1 MFNESN
7 FWVFSQIDDV
17 IDRFFTITSKSY
29 RPFPQTQTQRSTQPE
44 VIPTYEILRRS
55 DLALNMSTVDD
66 QLRNLGYIPLL
77 RPHPTQQS
85 RGILYVLPLSEKMLQ
100 AKQNYSTPLILLG
113 LTLASVSFVGIM
125 IWDVLRQFQPDLNL
139 FITSL
144 LYVVSLIGIVG
155 IHEIGHLVASKLH
168 GVRASWPYFIPFPF
182 GYGTMGAFI
191 SQKTPV
197 KSRNDLFDIGFAGPI
212 FGLIV
217 AIFFSIIG
225 LAVSIP
231 IPITEV
237 PVSLT
242 EDLLFSNL
250 VFSSPN
256 RIRILLFEIIAS
268 FIFPNLGTD
277 MEIILHPMALAGY
290 IGLFLTGLNLI
301 PIGQLDGGH
310 VARSLVSEKAH
321 RTLTYICAFLMFF
334 INPILAILVLFMYS
348 QTGHSGPLDDL
359 TTVTLS
365 RKIIAVLAV
374 ILIILCLPMPAE
386 IFKLIFPMFK

>member
-1 MFNESN
+1 MFNETN

-29 RPFPQTQTQRSTQPE
+29 RPFPQVQAQKSMQPE

-55 DLALNMSTVDD
+55 DLTLNMSTVDD
-66 QLRNLGYIPLL
+66 QLRKLGYIPLL

-85 RGILYVLPLSEKMLQ
+85 RGILYILPLSEKMLQ
-100 AKQNYSTPLILLG
+100 TKQNYSTPLILLG
-113 LTLASVSFVGIM
+113 LTLASVLFVGIM
-125 IWDVLRQFQPDLNL
+125 IWDVLRQFQPNLNL
-139 FITSL
+139 IITSL
-144 LYVVSLIGIVG
+144 LYVVSLVGIIG

-197 KSRNDLFDIGFAGPI
+197 KSRNDLFDLGIAGPI
-212 FGLIV
+212 FGLVV

-225 LAVSIP
+225 LAVSIT
-231 IPITEV
+231 IPVTDI
-237 PVSLT
+237 PDSLT
-242 EDLLFSNL
+242 NDLLFSNL

-310 VARSLVSEKAH
+310 VARSLVSEKSH
-321 RTLTYICAFLMFF
+321 RTITYICAFLMFF
-334 INPILAILVLFMYS
+334 INPLLALLVLFMYS

-359 TTVTLS
+359 STVSLN
-365 RKIIAVLAV
+365 RKIIAALAV
-374 ILIILCLPMPAE
+374 ILIILCLPLPAE
-386 IFKLIFPMFK
+386 IFKFIFPMFN